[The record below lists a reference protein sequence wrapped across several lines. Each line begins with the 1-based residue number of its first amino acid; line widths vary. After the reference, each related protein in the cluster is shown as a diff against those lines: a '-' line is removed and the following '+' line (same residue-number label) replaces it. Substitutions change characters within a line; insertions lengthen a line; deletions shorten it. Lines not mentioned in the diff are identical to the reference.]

1 MNIER
6 PEVTVCGL
14 VLTSRDSG
22 VAGKRLDI
30 ITRENGRMI
39 VFAPQSRR
47 NRPRI
52 GTLLPGSR
60 MHLTLRRDE
69 AGWQVLQSEGTVLV
83 DVMTWTYE
91 DWLSYYAF
99 PLWLAELFPTEER
112 EAKLY
117 ELTERYL
124 TLLASKHLVISTLIA
139 CWQAAVLAGYAPM
152 VLAENGKLP
161 LDAEGK
167 AALRLI
173 LSYRWN
179 PSETIT
185 LKNGIWI
192 RLAQTL
198 IYFAEYHVGVD
209 VPALAELVKEK
220 Y

>member
-1 MNIER
+1 VNIER
-6 PEVTVCGL
+6 PEVTVRGL

-22 VAGKRLDI
+22 MAGKRLDV

-47 NRPRI
+47 SRPRI

-60 MHLTLRRDE
+60 MYLTLRRE
-69 AGWQVLQSEGTVLV
+69 ETGWQVHQAEGTVLV

-91 DWLSYYAF
+91 DWLAYYAF

-112 EAKLY
+112 EEALY

-124 TLLASKHLVISTLIA
+124 ILLASKHLVISTLIA
-139 CWQAAVLAGYAPM
+139 CWQTAVLAGYAPM
-152 VLAENGKLP
+152 VLAQNGKLP
-161 LDAEGK
+161 LDADAK

-173 LSYRWN
+173 LAYTWN
-179 PSETIT
+179 PSERIT
-185 LKNGIWI
+185 LKNGIWM

-198 IYFAEYHVGVD
+198 LYFARYHVSVE
-209 VPALAELVKEK
+209 VPSLAELVKEK